1 MEIFVARQPVFTAN
15 KTIFGYELLFRSG
28 LKNAFPDIDG
38 SKATS
43 SVLANTFFSFGLKEI
58 LGGKPGLVNFTQEL
72 ICQRLPLLFPREHV
86 IIEVLEDVEPDQMV
100 VESLRE
106 FKSKGYR
113 IALDDFLYDDR
124 FEPMIG
130 LSSMIKFDLMATPLD
145 SLAPLVKKLKDKYH
159 LTLLAEKVETHDE
172 FEQAKEMGFG
182 LFQGYFFAKPEILSK
197 KEISTSGIT
206 KLRLINELGKL
217 KLNLKNIE
225 ELIRKDISISF
236 KLLKFINSAYFRRI
250 SPINTIKDAMIVLGT
265 DELKKFINVVA
276 LSNINDSKPNELIR
290 ASVVRAR
297 MCELCGTLLKSRY
310 STEEIGRAHV

>member
-1 MEIFVARQPVFTAN
+1 
-15 KTIFGYELLFRSG
+15 
-28 LKNAFPDIDG
+28 
-38 SKATS
+38 
-43 SVLANTFFSFGLKEI
+43 
-58 LGGKPGLVNFTQEL
+58 
-72 ICQRLPLLFPREHV
+72 
-86 IIEVLEDVEPDQMV
+86 
-100 VESLRE
+100 

-124 FEPMIG
+124 FDPMIG

-310 STEEIGRAHV
+310 STEELFTLGLFSTMDALLDITMEEIVTQVSFSDSIREALLGQDPDFKKILFIVKSFEKGNWEHQVFKIMEGKTLMEKLPEFYLDGIKMADSLFS